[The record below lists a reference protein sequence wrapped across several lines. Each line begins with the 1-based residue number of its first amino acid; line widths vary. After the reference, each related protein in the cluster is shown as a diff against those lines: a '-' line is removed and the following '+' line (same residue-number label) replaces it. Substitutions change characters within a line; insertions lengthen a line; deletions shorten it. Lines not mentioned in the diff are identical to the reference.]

1 MASIYEGTFDT
12 AAIQKE
18 LAIALEE
25 DRKYKKTDEM
35 KKRAIHTAASYD
47 EFRNFVL
54 CADLKP
60 VSSKDLQ
67 NLSKSDRRRNRMYQ
81 TKSNHQL
88 DASRAKTLS
97 ACKKTTPP
105 DTSGDFLRTWRR
117 SCPTHRDKYQ
127 YDLSSELSCDI
138 FRYMRLTTPA
148 RFRKMFASELEA
160 DVMIQ
165 FIECM
170 SEEFEN
176 INPANDID
184 DFEHE
189 LDHVGFTVEMLD
201 MMVSTGRFKL
211 TLTFFDANQAEKI
224 ARLFELAQQAVE
236 TNAPSEEAAVWTKS
250 LQELRARF
258 QVS

>member
-12 AAIQKE
+12 AALQKE

-81 TKSNHQL
+81 TKPNNQL

-127 YDLSSELSCDI
+127 
-138 FRYMRLTTPA
+138 FMRLTTPA
-148 RFRKMFASELEA
+148 RFQKMFASELEA
-160 DVMIQ
+160 DLMIQ
-165 FIECM
+165 LIECM

-189 LDHVGFTVEMLD
+189 LDHVGFTVDMLD
-201 MMVSTGRFKL
+201 MMVSTGRFNL
-211 TLTFFDANQAEKI
+211 ILTFFDANQAEKV